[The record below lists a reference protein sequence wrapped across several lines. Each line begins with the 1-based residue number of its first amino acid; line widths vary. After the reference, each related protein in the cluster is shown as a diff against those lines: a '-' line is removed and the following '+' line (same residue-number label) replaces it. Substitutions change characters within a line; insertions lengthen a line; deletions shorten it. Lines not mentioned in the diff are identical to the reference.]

1 MKRVLVLFTVIAVF
15 TLMSCSV
22 SRHFLTKVEAK
33 ESNCVEKGN
42 IEYYSCSLCG
52 KLFADSD
59 GGRELSP
66 SDVEL
71 PLSKDNHY
79 LLEHVDAVKSTCNEK
94 GNIEYWHCLGCEN
107 SYLDAECKEKV
118 ENVFLPLNS
127 ASHFARY
134 YETIPAT
141 CKSTG
146 VVAYWK
152 CRDCGAA
159 FADEECT
166 KELKNIVIPIDDT
179 RHLHYSDH
187 ILSKT
192 TCTGTSTTEYWICRD
207 CGKEFYDSALTQP
220 IDEKD
225 KVEYECEII
234 EGTVF
239 VNKEERTYK
248 LCDKHKVNHCDNKDN
263 LSVIYEYIPA
273 GFLVTK
279 DSETG
284 KIEAAFIDGY
294 IKLTEN
300 TEDSPQNYGIR
311 VKDGEMYV
319 FNMGKGSL
327 EALEVISEV
336 KVGNIPLTAVENED
350 GTITI
355 KGNIPIDGLGYFII
369 DNTPAVGSFVLKGS
383 SSYAWNCTG
392 FTNYLIGTWQDST
405 GGILRITG
413 DKIEYTKTNSSSLYF
428 PWSFNEDAWQGMIII
443 QETDTSKLYGEN
455 RWIFYDGMDK
465 PPYIQWNNGTF
476 GNSLNG
482 FTIYY
487 DHKVSK

>member
-1 MKRVLVLFTVIAVF
+1 MKRVLVLFTIIAVF

-71 PLSKDNHY
+71 SLSKDNHY

-107 SYLDAECKEKV
+107 SYLDADCKEKV

-134 YETIPAT
+134 YEAIPAT

-166 KELKNIVIPIDDT
+166 KELENIVIPKDDT

-207 CGKEFYDSALTQP
+207 CGKEFYDSALTKP
-220 IDEKD
+220 VAEKD

-248 LCDKHKVNHCDNKDN
+248 VCSKHNVNHCDNKDN

-294 IKLTEN
+294 MKLTEN

-311 VKDGEMYV
+311 VEDGDMYV
-319 FNMGKGSL
+319 FNMGKG
-327 EALEVISEV
+327 ALEVISEE
-336 KVGNIPLTAVENED
+336 KVGNIPLTVEED
-350 GTITI
+350 EEGTIII
-355 KGNIPIDGLGYFII
+355 KGNIPIDGLGDFVI
-369 DNTPAVGSFVLKGS
+369 DNTPVVGSFVLQGS

-392 FTNYLIGTWQDST
+392 FTNYLIGTWQDSS
-405 GGILRITG
+405 GGLLRITG
-413 DKIEYTKTNSSSLYF
+413 NEIEYTKTNSSALYF
-428 PWSFNEDAWQGMIII
+428 PWSDGEDCWQGNIVIK
-443 QETDTSKLYGEN
+443 ETDSSKLHGFKN
-455 RWIFYDGMDK
+455 RWIFLNNKFYVRWNDGATV
-465 PPYIQWNNGTF
+465 YGS
-476 GNSLNG
+476 SLNNY
-482 FTIYY
+482 TIY
-487 DHKVSK
+487 DEHKISK